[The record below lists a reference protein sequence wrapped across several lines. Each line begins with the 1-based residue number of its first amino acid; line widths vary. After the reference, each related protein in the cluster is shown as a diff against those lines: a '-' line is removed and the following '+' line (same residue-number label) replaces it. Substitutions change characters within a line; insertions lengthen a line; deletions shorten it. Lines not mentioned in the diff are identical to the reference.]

1 MSSDSI
7 EAYDPP
13 ERVRNYDAD
22 MDIMHPLRHKMIDIA
37 LDVLPFP
44 STDALRVLDLGV
56 GTGAFSLRLLER
68 FPNSE
73 VVAIDG
79 SSSMLELANARL
91 HAYSQRVELVVSDFR
106 AIPATLLE
114 PAAFDVV
121 ITSYALHHL
130 DAGDKESVL
139 RSVVAAIKTGGW
151 LLNADL
157 VVAETPDIEERIQE
171 IRIDAVTQRS
181 PTNDK
186 RFSSSAATRQHLRE
200 LEEAEQDQPLTLA
213 EDLRVIR
220 DAGIRNA
227 EVIWREY
234 REAVICGWKTDAA
247 GESPAPAASG

>member
-13 ERVRNYDAD
+13 ERVRTYDAD

-44 STDALRVLDLGV
+44 PANALKVLDLGV
-56 GTGAFSLRLLER
+56 GTGAFSLGLLER
-68 FPNSE
+68 FSNSE
-73 VVAIDG
+73 LVAIDG
-79 SSSMLELANARL
+79 SASMLELAKARL
-91 HAYSQRVELVVSDFR
+91 HEHSQRVEYVVSDFR

-114 PAAFDVV
+114 PDSFDVV
-121 ITSYALHHL
+121 ISSYALHHL

-139 RSVVAAIKTGGW
+139 RSIVAAVKTGGW

-157 VVAETPDIEERIQE
+157 VVAETPDIEKRIQD
-171 IRIDAVTQRS
+171 IRVNAVTQRA
-181 PTNDK
+181 PANDE
-186 RFSSSAATRQHLRE
+186 RFSSHAATRQHLRE
-200 LEEAEQDQPLTLA
+200 LEEAEQDQPLTLS

-234 REAVICGWKTDAA
+234 REAVICGSKTDAVRERSA
-247 GESPAPAASG
+247 SAPDS